1 MKDSMYLMKRLQSF
15 FTLSKAKNGLNELK
29 TIVGEDVG
37 VQRMVTV
44 RNCVLLK
51 NIVVKRCGWFMVGG
65 KGFKQDVST

>member
-15 FTLSKAKNGLNELK
+15 FTLAKAKNGLNELK

-37 VQRMVTV
+37 VQQMVSV
-44 RNCVLLK
+44 HDCILSK
-51 NIVVKRCGWFMVGG
+51 NIVVKRCEWSMVGG